1 MASAT
6 HRRFLVGLSLSAFL
20 FAAMPGTGWA
30 GQIGTPAAIAAQA
43 PADAVAR
50 VQQVLSRDDVRER
63 LVALGVDPADA
74 SRRVEALTPAEA
86 ARLAEQ
92 LERAPAGGD
101 ALGILGIVF
110 LVLLVLEFTGTIDI
124 FKKVP

>member
-1 MASAT
+1 L
-6 HRRFLVGLSLSAFL
+6 LVGLSL
-20 FAAMPGTGWA
+20 FALLVAGMPGRAWA
-30 GQIGTPAAIAAQA
+30 GQIGTPTAIAAQV
-43 PADAVAR
+43 PAETLAR
-50 VQQVLSRDDVRER
+50 VSAVLGRDDVRER

-74 SRRVEALTPAEA
+74 ARRVAALTPAEA

-101 ALGILGIVF
+101 VLGILGIVF
-110 LVLLVLEFTGTIDI
+110 LVLLALEFTGTIDI